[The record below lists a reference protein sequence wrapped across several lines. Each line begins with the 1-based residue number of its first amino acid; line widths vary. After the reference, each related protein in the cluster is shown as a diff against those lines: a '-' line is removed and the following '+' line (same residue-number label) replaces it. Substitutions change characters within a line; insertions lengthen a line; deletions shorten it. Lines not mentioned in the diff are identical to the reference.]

1 MQVQTLQYDGRAS
14 SGPFSEDDSSQTLVL
29 IYGANLSP
37 DTDGNCDFPN
47 RTMALTVIGER
58 S

>member
-1 MQVQTLQYDGRAS
+1 MQVQTLQYDGRVWA
-14 SGPFSEDDSSQTLVL
+14 GPFPEDDFSQTLVL

-37 DTDGNCDFPN
+37 DTDGNCDLPN
-47 RTMALTVIGER
+47 RTMTLTVIGEC